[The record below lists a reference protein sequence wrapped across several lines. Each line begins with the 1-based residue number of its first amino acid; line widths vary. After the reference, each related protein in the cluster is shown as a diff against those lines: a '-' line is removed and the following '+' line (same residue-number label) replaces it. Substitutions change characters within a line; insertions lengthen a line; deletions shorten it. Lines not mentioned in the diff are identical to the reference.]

1 MSRLLGA
8 VWSGVSSGAAALGDL
23 LLPRTCAA
31 CDMPDITACRLCEPC
46 NVRLLSLVSLSYCQ
60 RCGTT
65 VGPHIPVSDE
75 GCSACPDTLPRFAR
89 VFRLGPYANPLR
101 GIIREL
107 KYHHRD
113 TMRKQLGGMLGKL
126 VASSL
131 QGDQTDP
138 QLIMPTP
145 MHWTRR
151 ILRGWDHAR
160 ALAESIG
167 RELNLPIG
175 NELVRMRN
183 TPQQAKL
190 PRSKRIENVRGAFS
204 VRETRGLIGAS
215 ILLVDDVTTT
225 GATAN
230 EAARTLLNAGAAR
243 VTLAVAAKSEPPR
256 AYGKYVFES

>member
-1 MSRLLGA
+1 
-8 VWSGVSSGAAALGDL
+8 
-23 LLPRTCAA
+23 
-31 CDMPDITACRLCEPC
+31 
-46 NVRLLSLVSLSYCQ
+46 
-60 RCGTT
+60 
-65 VGPHIPVSDE
+65 
-75 GCSACPDTLPRFAR
+75 
-89 VFRLGPYANPLR
+89 
-101 GIIREL
+101 
-107 KYHHRD
+107 
-113 TMRKQLGGMLGKL
+113 MRKQLGGMLGKL
-126 VASSL
+126 IASSF
-131 QGDQTDP
+131 QDDQIAP

-167 RELNLPIG
+167 RELALPIG
-175 NELVRMRN
+175 NELVRLRN

-204 VRETRGLIGAS
+204 VRNTRGLVGAS

-256 AYGKYVFES
+256 AYGKYSFES